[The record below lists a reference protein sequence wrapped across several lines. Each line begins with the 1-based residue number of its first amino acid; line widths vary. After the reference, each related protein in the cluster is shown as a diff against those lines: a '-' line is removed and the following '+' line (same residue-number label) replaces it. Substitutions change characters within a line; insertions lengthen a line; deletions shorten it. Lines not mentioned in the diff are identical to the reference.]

1 MRKQWSVAAAVLTV
15 FFSVFGAA
23 AQAPQGAGAEKAP
36 KSSDAPHSYNPINWV
51 KKSPNTPTEKP
62 KKAKNKKSTGKS
74 ASPDSQATPPK
85 V

>member
-1 MRKQWSVAAAVLTV
+1 
-15 FFSVFGAA
+15 
-23 AQAPQGAGAEKAP
+23 
-36 KSSDAPHSYNPINWV
+36 V
-51 KKSPNTPTEKP
+51 KKSPNTSTEKP